1 MEEEKN
7 EGRRVLE
14 GGKKRRKEGKKEFQG
29 RFQIVY
35 QNFSQVTQ
43 NGGTLI

>member
-14 GGKKRRKEGKKEFQG
+14 GGKKMRKEGKKEFPGKISGFFTRISPRQP
-29 RFQIVY
+29 RMVA
-35 QNFSQVTQ
+35 
-43 NGGTLI
+43 L